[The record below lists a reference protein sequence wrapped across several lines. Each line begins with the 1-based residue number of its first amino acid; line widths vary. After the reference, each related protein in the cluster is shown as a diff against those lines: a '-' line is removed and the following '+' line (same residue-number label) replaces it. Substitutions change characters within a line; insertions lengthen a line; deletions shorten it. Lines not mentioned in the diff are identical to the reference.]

1 MKDKKYYIEILNIDT
16 GVKVRQKLD
25 SPELDY
31 NEIL

>member
-16 GVKVRQKLD
+16 GLKVKQKLD

-31 NEIL
+31 N